1 MTTRF
6 MMDYTGKMGEFWQK
20 KAYEQVAEVAADVAA
35 GRITIVNGVPY
46 NSLNRILPTDMIEMV
61 SLAGYEIDLEAI
73 KRAESEEIEALRRTM
88 RNHRYNA
95 EEIAEMRSDFGA
107 GTTVVDVLTGRK
119 IHL

>member
-1 MTTRF
+1 MTRF
-6 MMDYTGKMGEFWQK
+6 MMDYTGLMGEYWK
-20 KAYEQVAEVAADVAA
+20 KEADKQVAKVAEDVAA
-35 GRITIVNGVPY
+35 GHITIVNGVPY

-73 KRAESEEIEALRRTM
+73 KRAESEEIEALRRTI

-95 EEIAEMRSDFGA
+95 EEIAEMRSAFGA

-119 IHL
+119 IRL